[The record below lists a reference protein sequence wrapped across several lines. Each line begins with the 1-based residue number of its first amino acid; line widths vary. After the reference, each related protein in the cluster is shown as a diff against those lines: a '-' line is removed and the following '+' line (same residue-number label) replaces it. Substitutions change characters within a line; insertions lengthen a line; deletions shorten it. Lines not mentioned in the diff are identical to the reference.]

1 MGGDR
6 RGFSFIGVYSS
17 WYTVLMKISDRH
29 PLDRPREKLARYGTA
44 RLSDLE
50 LLMAIIGSGN
60 ARADVG
66 KIAREV
72 LKIVRQKGGD
82 VSYDDLRSVVGL
94 GEAKIPVI
102 VASLELARRYLM
114 DSDQPIID
122 SPEKAVELL
131 ADIRDK
137 KQEYF
142 VCLTLDGANRLIAK
156 RVVTIG
162 TLTTSLVHPREVFAD
177 AIADRAASIIVA
189 HNHPSGSL
197 EASTA
202 DQEVTN
208 RLRQVGELLGISLVD
223 HIIITKDNFQSI
235 I

>member
-1 MGGDR
+1 MR
-6 RGFSFIGVYSS
+6 
-17 WYTVLMKISDRH
+17 ISDRH

-66 KIAREV
+66 KIARQV
-72 LKIVRQKGGD
+72 LKLLRAKGGEL
-82 VSYDDLRSVVGL
+82 SYDDLRGVIGL

-102 VASLELARRYLM
+102 LASLELARRYLL
-114 DSDQPIID
+114 DSDQSIID

-131 ADIRDK
+131 SDIRDK

-162 TLTTSLVHPREVFAD
+162 TLTASLVHPREVFAD

-197 EASTA
+197 RPSQA
-202 DQEVTN
+202 DIVTTD
-208 RLRQVGELLGISLVD
+208 RLKSAGELLGVPLINHLL
-223 HIIITKDNFQSI
+223 ITKQSFRVI
-235 I
+235 D